1 MESWLIR
8 LATNQPASRGVE
20 TAKYKLPQI
29 QLQLII
35 ITIVLMMSV
44 QNIYHQDDEYE
55 NGQTV
60 CLE

>member
-35 ITIVLMMSV
+35 ITIVLVMSMKMTQRYAWNDNAKSV
-44 QNIYHQDDEYE
+44 D
-55 NGQTV
+55 
-60 CLE
+60 